1 MIGWRPSGACVGD
14 LSPRKRSPT
23 VSQTPRGRSSHA
35 VVPLPLP
42 AACRSSSYRFLSFRS
57 PAVAR
62 AQRRSTTSSST
73 RRVPRPAAT
82 RPPPCWGLHHGGLGR
97 KDPVLSRSNRP
108 DTGQPA
114 RVHRPV
120 RTASPPA
127 PGPPG
132 VQEEGAQGLAAEV
145 PRRWGSALAS
155 RRCLASTGTGRAHPS
170 TECTGVEGVST
181 APVYVKSF
189 QVGGAGTPPPTAA
202 HSRLPS
208 FGALTADP
216 SRRARGE
223 LEGVPIVP
231 SCRVVLQAHRRTA
244 CAAQPLVLVV
254 TRSRK
259 MFPHGPFQ

>member
-23 VSQTPRGRSSHA
+23 VSQTPRGRSSYA

-42 AACRSSSYRFLSFRS
+42 AACRSSSSRFLSFRS

-62 AQRRSTTSSST
+62 AQRRSATRSST
-73 RRVPRPAAT
+73 RRVPRLAAT

-120 RTASPPA
+120 RIASPPA

-132 VQEEGAQGLAAEV
+132 VHSEEGTRRQRRSRGDGEGLGV
-145 PRRWGSALAS
+145 PPVPGKHRDRAS
-155 RRCLASTGTGRAHPS
+155 PSFHRAH
-170 TECTGVEGVST
+170 
-181 APVYVKSF
+181 
-189 QVGGAGTPPPTAA
+189 GGRR
-202 HSRLPS
+202 RLDRP
-208 FGALTADP
+208 
-216 SRRARGE
+216 
-223 LEGVPIVP
+223 
-231 SCRVVLQAHRRTA
+231 RVR
-244 CAAQPLVLVV
+244 
-254 TRSRK
+254 
-259 MFPHGPFQ
+259 